1 MLVISV
7 FFLFSALPFFLHC
20 FFALIFIFWNM
31 KVLFALPVVSS
42 FQTNYKVLKSAMSSG
57 HLTIDHE
64 YMPFGRLSKETI
76 EKARDVLKEIK

>member
-1 MLVISV
+1 
-7 FFLFSALPFFLHC
+7 
-20 FFALIFIFWNM
+20 
-31 KVLFALPVVSS
+31 
-42 FQTNYKVLKSAMSSG
+42 MSSG